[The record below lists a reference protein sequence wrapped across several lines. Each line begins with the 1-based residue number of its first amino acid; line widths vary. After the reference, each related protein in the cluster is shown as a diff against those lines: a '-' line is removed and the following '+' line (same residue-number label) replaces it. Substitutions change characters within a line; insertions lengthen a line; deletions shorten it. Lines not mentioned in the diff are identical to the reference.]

1 MTSLT
6 LDNIFKAV
14 TDDCVESYELQ
25 LRSDLLI
32 VLRDVMYDRGWQQKE
47 AAEHMRLTQQ
57 GILNLKAGKLENFPI
72 ALLVN
77 CLFNVGYRFKPTYK
91 NGQLKITVETVQ

>member
-57 GILNLKAGKLENFPI
+57 GILNIKAW
-72 ALLVN
+72 A
-77 CLFNVGYRFKPTYK
+77 CVGPTPTDPD
-91 NGQLKITVETVQ
+91 QTVTLISMTG